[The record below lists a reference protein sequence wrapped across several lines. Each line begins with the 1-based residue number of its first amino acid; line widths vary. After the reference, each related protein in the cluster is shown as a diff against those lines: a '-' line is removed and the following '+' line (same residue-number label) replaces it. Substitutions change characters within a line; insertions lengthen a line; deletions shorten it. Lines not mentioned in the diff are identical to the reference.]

1 MTLYTMQIKIVQY
14 AISKKIYISNGNLG
28 KLYDTKTIEQYTN
41 GELYNANEN
50 LNNEMDKR
58 ILQRLT
64 CH

>member
-14 AISKKIYISNGNLG
+14 AISKKKYISNGNLG
-28 KLYDTKTIEQYTN
+28 KLYNTKTIKQYTN

-50 LNNEMDKR
+50 LKNKMDKR